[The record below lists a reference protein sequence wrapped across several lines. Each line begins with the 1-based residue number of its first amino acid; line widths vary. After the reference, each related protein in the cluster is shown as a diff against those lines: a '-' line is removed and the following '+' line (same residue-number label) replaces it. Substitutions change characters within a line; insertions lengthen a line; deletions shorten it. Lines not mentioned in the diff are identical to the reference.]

1 VSSAASAIAWWTQY
15 YASHDVVQLAAAGGH
30 LVAIGYAASHALRGD
45 RAALRLTSVS
55 RGTFRP
61 FNDDITTITRAH
73 RHVIAGLTFALAT
86 GIAQLVAQLDYLPK
100 SPVFWSKMLALVSL
114 LANGRIIQVIGRELA
129 TVSMTGSAPAVNS
142 YRLRN
147 AAMRSIALWC
157 AMILLGL
164 LLTTVRP

>member
-1 VSSAASAIAWWTQY
+1 M
-15 YASHDVVQLAAAGGH
+15 
-30 LVAIGYAASHALRGD
+30 HALRGD
-45 RAALRLTSVS
+45 RAALRLTSTS

-73 RHVIAGLTFALAT
+73 RHVISGLAFALAT
-86 GIAQLVAQLDYLPK
+86 GIAQLLAQLSYLPQ
-100 SPVFWSKMLALVSL
+100 SPVFWGKMFVLLCL

-129 TVSMTGSAPAVNS
+129 TVSMTGSAPAVNA

-147 AAMRSIALWC
+147 AARRSIALWC
-157 AMILLGL
+157 AMVLLGL